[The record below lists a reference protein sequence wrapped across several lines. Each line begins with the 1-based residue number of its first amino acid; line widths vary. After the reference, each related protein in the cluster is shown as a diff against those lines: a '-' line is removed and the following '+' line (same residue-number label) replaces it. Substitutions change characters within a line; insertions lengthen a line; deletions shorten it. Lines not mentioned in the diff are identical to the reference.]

1 LLFVKIVKFYYYLK
15 HDYNF
20 IVASE
25 KSKKIVFLR
34 QIRTFIPGMSL
45 LSQLNPAPLWIYFE
59 EICSIP
65 RLSKNEWKIRQ
76 YLLEFAK
83 KNNLESKEDEVGNI
97 LIIKPPAIGM
107 ENRKIVVLQSHMDM
121 VGEKNADYPHDWTT
135 DPIIPAVKGEWVT
148 ATGTTL
154 GADDGIGIASQLAI
168 LTDENLKAGMIECL
182 FTVDEES
189 GMTGAIN
196 LKADFFNGRTLL
208 NLDSEDEGI
217 LFIGCAGGMDTV
229 GTMNYQAVPVH
240 EGSYAVN
247 ISVTGLHGGHSGD
260 EIHKGYGNAVKIMNR
275 LISDLSNQFNI
286 AVAYF
291 DGGNLRNAIPREA
304 FATIVFD
311 RTVLEQVKDHID
323 NFYSTQTEEFGD
335 LEKDLKISGKVTNVP
350 SYVMDK
356 ENQTK
361 FIDALTC
368 CPHGVIA
375 WSKEMDDLVE
385 TSTNLA
391 SAKFS
396 ENHTIRII
404 TTQRSSAESAK
415 INASATV
422 ESCLRLAG
430 AEVVHSDGYPGWKPD
445 ITSEIL
451 QITHKSYISLFG
463 EEPAI
468 KAIHAGL
475 ECGLVYE
482 KIKGIDMI
490 SFGPTIKGAHT
501 PEEMI
506 EIRTAQM
513 FWDLLIDVV
522 KNIPVK

>member
-1 LLFVKIVKFYYYLK
+1 
-15 HDYNF
+15 
-20 IVASE
+20 
-25 KSKKIVFLR
+25 
-34 QIRTFIPGMSL
+34 MSI
-45 LSQLNPAPLWIYFE
+45 LSQLNPEPLWIYFE
-59 EICSIP
+59 EICNIP
-65 RLSKNEWKIRQ
+65 RLSKNEGKIRQ

-83 KNNLESKEDEVGNI
+83 KHNLVSKEDEVGNI
-97 LIIKPPAIGM
+97 LIVKPPAYGM
-107 ENRKIVVLQSHMDM
+107 ENRKTVVLQSHMDM
-121 VGEKNADYPHDWTT
+121 VGEKNADYPHNWKT
-135 DPIIPAVKGEWVT
+135 DPIIPAIREGWVT

-168 LTDENLKAGMIECL
+168 LSDKNLKAGAIECL

-196 LKADFFNGRTLL
+196 LRSDFFSGRTLL

-229 GTMNYQAVPVH
+229 GTMNYKTVPVR
-240 EGSYAVN
+240 ENSFALT

-275 LISDLSNQFNI
+275 VLWNVSNEFNI
-286 AVAYF
+286 SVAGF
-291 DGGNLRNAIPREA
+291 NGGNLRNAIPREA
-304 FATIVFD
+304 FSTIVFD
-311 RTVLEQVKDHID
+311 KTAIVPVKGWID
-323 NFYSTQTEEFGD
+323 NFYATLKDEFGD
-335 LEKDLKISGKVTNVP
+335 LEKDLKISVKETDIPVA
-350 SYVMDK
+350 VMDEESK
-356 ENQTK
+356 KK
-361 FIDALTC
+361 FLNALTC

-375 WSKEMDDLVE
+375 WSKDMEDLVE

-391 SAKFS
+391 SAKFC
-396 ENHTIRII
+396 ENQTIRII
-404 TTQRSSAESAK
+404 TTQRSSLESAK
-415 INASATV
+415 IDAGAMV
-422 ESCLRLAG
+422 ESCLNLAG
-430 AEVVHSDGYPGWKPD
+430 AEVVHSNGYPGWKPNL
-445 ITSEIL
+445 TSEIL
-451 QITHKSYISLFG
+451 KITRKSYNDLFG
-463 EEPAI
+463 KEPSVR
-468 KAIHAGL
+468 AIHAGL

-522 KNIPVK
+522 QKMPVK